1 MSPFFGG
8 RTNAV
13 KLHHIADLLHEEEI
27 KYVDITSLYP
37 WAKKKGEHPVG
48 HPEVIVNPQDQDI
61 HHYFGV
67 A

>member
-1 MSPFFGG
+1 MPPFFVG

-27 KYVDITSLYP
+27 KYVDITFLYP
-37 WAKKKGEHPVG
+37 WAKKKGEHPVR